1 MDRNAGRGRSEAG
14 DRNTEVSF
22 VLIAGL
28 ILSYSMIC
36 LALLWLETIGLAYYS
51 TF

>member
-1 MDRNAGRGRSEAG
+1 MDRSAGRGRSGAG
-14 DRNTEVSF
+14 GRNTEVSF

-36 LALLWLETIGLAYYS
+36 LALLWLEIIGLAYYS

>member
-1 MDRNAGRGRSEAG
+1 MGRSVGRGRSGAG
-14 DRNTEVSF
+14 DRNISVNF

-28 ILSYSMIC
+28 ILSYLMIC
-36 LALLWLETIGLAYYS
+36 SALLWLEIIDLAYYW